1 MLITLIIATTLAI
14 AAFGLHGVWVL
25 IIGLGILAGIEKKHK
40 DANFAEGAVAFIFIA
55 FVFMTV
61 LEYILRLCCNQPS

>member
-1 MLITLIIATTLAI
+1 MLLTLIITTALSI
-14 AAFGLHGVWVL
+14 AAFGIHGAWVL
-25 IIGLGILAGIEKKHK
+25 LIGLGLMAAIEKKRPGT
-40 DANFAEGAVAFIFIA
+40 NFAEGAVAFIFIA